1 MDSNN
6 TDEHS
11 INPITLNM
19 LKNRIYTMERDN
31 YKTKKFIHSQMVDK
45 IRQLIERIVENDN

>member
-1 MDSNN
+1 MESNN
-6 TDEHS
+6 TDEHL
-11 INPITLNM
+11 INLITLNK

-31 YKTKKFIHSQMVDK
+31 YKTKKITHSQMVDK

>member
-1 MDSNN
+1 MESNN
-6 TDEHS
+6 TDEYS
-11 INPITLNM
+11 INLITLNK

-31 YKTKKFIHSQMVDK
+31 YKTKKITHSQMVDK